1 MFGIAGAEHSD
12 AFAVFPWDNDRVT
25 ASNQAHE
32 VHHLSCIITRM
43 QNKKHHILHGQ
54 TSGMK
59 KEMY

>member
-32 VHHLSCIITRM
+32 VHHLAKFLQLIVARSSIGGA
-43 QNKKHHILHGQ
+43 NLPP
-54 TSGMK
+54 
-59 KEMY
+59 